1 MALNQQYPKQAV
13 IDLAEMEHNELAGA
27 YRFAGNENDQ
37 PNTMQ
42 PQQSPFI
49 GNLIVQSGSESSQVR
64 RLVERCQMLE
74 GFCRELLQTN
84 KVLDLENRI
93 CISQITAL
101 NKQGGTQLDNYVG
114 ALDVILSKQAEIQN
128 QRSKQKNTIKYG

>member
-1 MALNQQYPKQAV
+1 MN
-13 IDLAEMEHNELAGA
+13 
-27 YRFAGNENDQ
+27 NENDQ
-37 PNTMQ
+37 PNAMP

-49 GNLIVQSGSESSQVR
+49 ATLIVQNGTESSQVK

-93 CISQITAL
+93 CISQLTAL
-101 NKQGGTQLDNYVG
+101 NK
-114 ALDVILSKQAEIQN
+114 
-128 QRSKQKNTIKYG
+128 